1 MTDACYDFTGRT
13 ALVTGGSKGI
23 GRGCVEAFARGGAK
37 VAFTYRREDGSVR
50 DLLAW
55 GQGHGFSVYGVQADA
70 ADAMSYG
77 PLFDAVYTFTEGSLH
92 ILVNNV
98 GDAISRSTFAASD
111 DALWVNCLTL
121 NFLSA
126 TRASRTFLPLLQKGP
141 GAVIVNVSSIAG
153 STTGAGDSLHYG
165 VSKAALDTFTV
176 GLARELKTVRVVG
189 VAPSAIDTDFQ
200 VRHSSPERLRKIV
213 DQVPIGRIGTVQ
225 EVVDVITFLASDR
238 ARYVSGTVVKISGGR

>member
-1 MTDACYDFTGRT
+1 MTNTGYDFTGKA

-23 GRGCVEAFARGGAK
+23 GRGCVEAFGRGGAK
-37 VAFTYRREDGSVR
+37 VAFTFRHEDASVR
-50 DLLAW
+50 DLQAW
-55 GQGHGFSVYGVQADA
+55 GQAHGVSLLGVQADA
-70 ADAMSYG
+70 IDPTSYV
-77 PLFDAVYTFTEGSLH
+77 PLRDAVSAFTGGVLH

-98 GDAISRSTFAASD
+98 GDPIRRSAFAASD
-111 DALWVNCLTL
+111 DALWVDCLTL

-126 TRASRTFLPLLQKGP
+126 TRATRSFLPLLQQSD

-189 VAPSAIDTDFQ
+189 VAPSAIDTDFHL
-200 VRHSSPERLRKIV
+200 RHSTPARLQKIL
-213 DQVPIGRIGTVQ
+213 DQVPLGRIGTVQ
-225 EVVDVITFLASDR
+225 EVVDVIAFLVSGHA
-238 ARYVSGTVVKISGGR
+238 AYVSGSVVKISAGR

>member
-1 MTDACYDFTGRT
+1 MTDTCYEFTGRN

-23 GRGCVEAFARGGAK
+23 GRGCVEALGRGGAN
-37 VAFTYRREDGSVR
+37 VAFTYRHEDESVR
-50 DLLAW
+50 GLRVW
-55 GQGHGFSVYGVQADA
+55 GQDHGVNLYGVQADA
-70 ADAMSYG
+70 VNPASYG
-77 PLFDAVYTFTEGSLH
+77 PLRDAVTAFTGGDLH

-98 GDAISRSTFAASD
+98 GDAVARSAFVASD

-121 NFLSA
+121 NLLSA
-126 TRASRTFLPLLQKGP
+126 TRASRTFLPLLQKSP

-200 VRHSSPERLRKIV
+200 ARHSSPERLRKIV
-213 DQVPIGRIGTVQ
+213 EQVPLGRIGTVQ
-225 EVVDVITFLASDR
+225 EVVDGIMFLASER
-238 ARYVSGTVVKISGGR
+238 ASYVSGTIVKISAGR